1 MTDTKITAE
10 DVLAAAA
17 RGDVETVQAGLKAGL
32 SADSADAYGNT
43 ALMMASARGQR
54 DVVQALID
62 AGANAGHKNK
72 YGLGPRQWAEWAE
85 NQGPIRQLLG

>member
-1 MTDTKITAE
+1 MTDTKITDE
-10 DVLAAAA
+10 DFLAAAA
-17 RGDVETVQAGLKAGL
+17 RGDVAMVHVGLKAGL

-62 AGANAGHKNK
+62 AGANTGHKNQ
-72 YGLGPRQWAEWAE
+72 YGLGPRQWAAWAE
-85 NQGPIRQLLG
+85 DQGPIRQLLG

>member
-1 MTDTKITAE
+1 MTDTKIT
-10 DVLAAAA
+10 DQDFLDAAA
-17 RGDVETVQAGLKAGL
+17 RGDVAMVQAGLKAGL
-32 SADSADAYGNT
+32 SADTADAYGNT

-54 DVVQALID
+54 DVVQTLID
-62 AGANAGHKNK
+62 AGADAGHKNQ

>member
-1 MTDTKITAE
+1 MTEPKITDE
-10 DVLAAAA
+10 DFLAAAA
-17 RGDVETVQAGLKAGL
+17 RGDLAMVQAGLKAGL

-62 AGANAGHKNK
+62 AGANAGHKNQ
-72 YGLGPRQWAEWAE
+72 YGLGPRQCLRG
-85 NQGPIRQLLG
+85 NDVI